1 MVHSLEIIEAEFS
14 PYDSAFLKLN
24 ICVISPIESF
34 FEKFAMQY
42 FCIEWKKK
50 RKEKKKSFCL
60 QNRIAYR
67 DE

>member
-50 RKEKKKSFCL
+50 RKEKG
-60 QNRIAYR
+60 
-67 DE
+67 